1 MPREVMERSASDNE
15 YLHRDFHGAL
25 SAGIDYLEGRYG
37 EDAVRE
43 YLRGFAISYYAPT
56 VAAVSERGL
65 PALAEHFERIY
76 GIEGAEPVIRVSDD
90 ELVVEVERCPAVSHM
105 RGQGYAVARMW
116 IETVRSVNEGLV
128 EGTDFA
134 AELVE
139 YDAETGASVQRFV
152 RRDVA

>member
-25 SAGIDYLEGRYG
+25 SAGIDYLDDRYG
-37 EDAVRE
+37 ADAVRE
-43 YLRGFAISYYAPT
+43 YLRGFAVSFYAPT
-56 VAAVSERGL
+56 VEAVRERGL
-65 PALAEHFERIY
+65 PALREHFERIY
-76 GIEGAEPVIRVSDD
+76 AIEGATPIIRMTDD
-90 ELVVEVERCPAVSHM
+90 ELVIEVESCPAVSHM
-105 RGQGYAVARMW
+105 RAHGYIVARLW
-116 IETVRSVNEGLV
+116 VETIRAVNEGLV